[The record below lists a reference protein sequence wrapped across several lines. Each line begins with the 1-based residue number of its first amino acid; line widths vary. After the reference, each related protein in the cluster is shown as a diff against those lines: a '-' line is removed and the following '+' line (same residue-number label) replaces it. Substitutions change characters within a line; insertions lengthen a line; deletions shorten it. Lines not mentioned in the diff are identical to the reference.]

1 MHQGRYACGNNICL
15 EYGDVES
22 GEKMTET
29 ATEHIQVIH
38 GSGIYIWKSFCRTGG
53 ISLLFLTAVIGGK
66 RMSTFCRMLPRH
78 Y

>member
-1 MHQGRYACGNNICL
+1 MHHGRYVCGNNICL

-53 ISLLFLTAVIGGK
+53 ICLLFLTAVIGEK
-66 RMSTFCRMLPRH
+66 KNEYIL
-78 Y
+78 